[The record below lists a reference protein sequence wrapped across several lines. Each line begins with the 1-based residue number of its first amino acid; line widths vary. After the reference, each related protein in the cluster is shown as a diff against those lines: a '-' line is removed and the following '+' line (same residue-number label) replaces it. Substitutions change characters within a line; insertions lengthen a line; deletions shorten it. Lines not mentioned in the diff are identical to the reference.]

1 MRLHTVVS
9 FLIAGILCL
18 AFAGTAPAQKVIKG
32 TVTDAETGETLPSTN
47 ISIERSYRGTITNA
61 DGRYSLS
68 IADSLLPARLRVR
81 FLGYETQYRTITHAS
96 GEVQNFRLQPAVQQ
110 LGEIVV
116 TGEDPAV
123 RIMREVIRRKQIW
136 RAKLESYKA
145 EAYTRQTLSNDTSI
159 VMISETASTAFW
171 DRRMGHREVVR
182 SRRQTANIEESENF
196 AGVSYV
202 PNFYDDNID
211 VAGFELVG
219 VTHPDA
225 LSYYNFEIV
234 DRTMLDERTV
244 YEIEVTPARKLQ
256 PLFEGRIWVLDEVYA
271 MLEVRLRPN
280 DVVTFPPPI
289 RAFES
294 SYEQQFDNYGR
305 EFWLPVDMRIEGEIK
320 ISMIGLEF
328 PWIRFR
334 QVARITDYEVNR
346 ELPDSLYRRERTFT
360 VDTVSAGNDTLRL
373 RGMDPVPLSEREQRA
388 YATLDSTATLEK
400 AFQPSGFLVNLLDLN
415 MEMGDG
421 EASGEDPDG
430 EGSGGSDGFDVPGSL
445 VPDLRYNRVDELFA
459 GASWSVNPLRNLTLG
474 LEGGYSTGYRQG
486 SWGGRIAY
494 RFSWGGEVR
503 QRIGL
508 RYAAGTRTRFDSGVY
523 TPLMTLLPNLL
534 GYRNYFD
541 YYRAEGWEATA
552 RLDERDRDLSLE
564 LGYLSERHR
573 SLATSSGYDLLGSRA
588 PVRFNPAVAEGML
601 RSVRAVAGYNRN
613 EDFTYG
619 VTGIRRAVV
628 GMEYSAP
635 GLGSDFDFRR
645 MAARVEWN
653 FPTFYRR
660 RILPNSLDLAF
671 AAGTASGDLPPQRL
685 GAVDGTLGLFSP
697 FGALKAV
704 RHRPYEGNHWLM
716 LAAEHNFRTVPF
728 ELLGLDLAVRR
739 NWSLIAFGGMART
752 WMGEGRVEEI
762 ERQYGFTPRLTSP
775 LHYEAGISLNG
786 ILGIFRVDF
795 ARRLDR
801 PAFLVN
807 LGLARYF

>member
-1 MRLHTVVS
+1 MRLYTVAS
-9 FLIAGILCL
+9 LLLTGILCL
-18 AFAGTAPAQKVIKG
+18 AFAGNAPAQKVIRG
-32 TVTDAETGETLPSTN
+32 TVTDAESGETLPSTN
-47 ISIERSYRGTITNA
+47 ISIEGSYRGTIANA

-81 FLGYETQYRTITHAS
+81 FLGYETEYRTITRAS
-96 GEVQNFRLQPAVQQ
+96 EEVQNFRLRPAVRQ

-136 RAKLESYKA
+136 RAKLENYKA

-159 VMISETASTAFW
+159 VMISETASTAYW
-171 DRRMGHREVVR
+171 DRQMGHREVVR

-211 VAGFELVG
+211 IAGFEVVG

-225 LSYYNFEIV
+225 LNYYDFEIV

-256 PLFEGRIWVLDEVYA
+256 PLFKGRIWVLDEVYA
-271 MLEVRLRPN
+271 MLEVRLTPN
-280 DVVTFPPPI
+280 DVVAFPPPV
-289 RAFES
+289 RAFKS
-294 SYEQQFDNYGR
+294 FYEQQFDNYGR
-305 EFWLPVDMRIEGEIK
+305 EFWLPVDVRIEGEIK
-320 ISMIGLEF
+320 ISMIGLNF

-334 QVARITDYEVNR
+334 QVARITDYEVNTQ
-346 ELPDSLYRRERTFT
+346 LPDSLYRREKTFA
-360 VDTVSAGNDTLRL
+360 VDTVSTGNDTLRL
-373 RGMDPVPLSEREQRA
+373 RGMDPIPLSERERQA

-400 AFQPSGFLVNLLDLN
+400 AFQPSGFLVNLLDL
-415 MEMGDG
+415 ELEAGDG
-421 EASGEDPDG
+421 DGGPAG
-430 EGSGGSDGFDVPGSL
+430 EGTGGENSGGFDVPGSL
-445 VPDLRYNRVDELFA
+445 EPELRFNRVDELFT
-459 GASWSVNPLRNLTLG
+459 GARWSVNPVQNITLD

-486 SWGGRIAY
+486 SWGGGLSY
-494 RFSWGGEVR
+494 RFSWGGSYR

-508 RYAAGTRTRFDSGVY
+508 RYAAGTRSRFDSEVY
-523 TPLMTLLPNLL
+523 TPLVTLLPNLL

-552 RLDERDRDLSLE
+552 RLDDRNMDLSLE

-573 SLATSSGYDLLGSRA
+573 SLAASSGYDLLGSRA
-588 PVRFNPAVAEGML
+588 PVRFNPAVAEGIL
-601 RSVRAVAGYNRN
+601 RSLRAVAGYNRN
-613 EDFTYG
+613 EEYTYG
-619 VTGIRRAVV
+619 VTGLRRAVV
-628 GMEYSAP
+628 GMEFSSGA
-635 GLGSDFDFRR
+635 LESDFDFRR
-645 MAARVEWN
+645 MAARMEWN
-653 FPTFYRR
+653 VPTFHLR
-660 RILPNSLDLAF
+660 RILPNTLDLVF
-671 AAGTASGDLPPQRL
+671 AAGTASGSLPPQRL
-685 GAVDGTLGLFSP
+685 GAVDGALGLFSP
-697 FGALKAV
+697 FGALKTV
-704 RHRPYEGNHWLM
+704 RDRPYEGKHWLM

-752 WMGEGRVEEI
+752 WMGKGRVEEI
-762 ERQYGFTPRLTSP
+762 ERLYGFTPRLTDP

>member
-1 MRLHTVVS
+1 MRLYTIVS
-9 FLIAGILCL
+9 LLLAGILWL
-18 AFAGTAPAQKVIKG
+18 AFAVTAPAQKVVRG
-32 TVTDAETGETLPSTN
+32 TVTDAETGDTLPSAN
-47 ISIERSYRGTITNA
+47 ISIEGSYRGTIANA

-68 IADSLLPARLRVR
+68 IADSLLPARLKVR
-81 FLGYETQYRTITHAS
+81 FLGYETEYRTITRAS
-96 GEVQNFRLQPAVQQ
+96 EEVQDFRLRPAIRQ

-136 RAKLESYKA
+136 RAKLENYKA

-159 VMISETASTAFW
+159 VMISETASTAYW
-171 DRRMGHREVVR
+171 DRQKGHREMVR

-211 VAGFELVG
+211 IAGFEVVG
-219 VTHPDA
+219 VTHPEA
-225 LSYYNFEIV
+225 LSYYDFEIV

-256 PLFEGRIWVLDEVYA
+256 PLFAGRIRVLDEVYA
-271 MLEVRLRPN
+271 MLEVRLTPN
-280 DVVTFPPPI
+280 DVVTFPPPVK
-289 RAFES
+289 AFES

-305 EFWLPVDMRIEGEIK
+305 EFWLPVDVRIEGEIK
-320 ISMIGLEF
+320 ISMIGLNF

-334 QVARITDYEVNR
+334 QVARITDYEVNT
-346 ELPDSLYRRERTFT
+346 ELPDSLYRRERTFA
-360 VDTVSAGNDTLRL
+360 VDTVSPGSDTLRL
-373 RGMDPVPLSEREQRA
+373 RDMDPIPLSEREQRA
-388 YATLDSTATLEK
+388 YATVDSTATLEK
-400 AFQPSGFLVNLLDLN
+400 AFQPSGFLVNLLDL
-415 MEMGDG
+415 ELEAGDG
-421 EASGEDPDG
+421 NGGEAGES
-430 EGSGGSDGFDVPGSL
+430 SGGSGGFDVPGSL
-445 VPDLRYNRVDELFA
+445 EPDLRFNRVDELFA
-459 GASWSVNPLRNLTLG
+459 GGRWSVNPLRNVTLD

-486 SWGGRIAY
+486 SWGGRVGY
-494 RFSWGGEVR
+494 RFSWGGGFR
-503 QRIGL
+503 QRVGL
-508 RYAAGTRTRFDSGVY
+508 RYAAGTRTRFNSGVY

-541 YYRAEGWEATA
+541 YFRAEGWEATV
-552 RLDERDRDLSLE
+552 RLNDRDRDLSLE

-573 SLATSSGYDLLGSRA
+573 SLAASSGYDLLGSRA
-588 PVRFNPAVAEGML
+588 PLRINPEVAEGML
-601 RSVRAVAGYNRN
+601 RSMRAVAGYNRN
-613 EDFTYG
+613 EEYSYG

-628 GMEYSAP
+628 ELELSAP

-645 MAARVEWN
+645 LRAGLEWN
-653 FPTFYRR
+653 FPTFHRR
-660 RILPNSLDLAF
+660 RILPNTLDLAF
-671 AAGTASGDLPPQRL
+671 AAGTSSGELPPQRL
-685 GAVDGTLGLFSP
+685 GAVDGALGLFSP
-697 FGALKAV
+697 FGALKTV
-704 RHRPYEGNHWLM
+704 RHRPYEGKHWMM

-739 NWSLIAFGGMART
+739 NWSLIAFGGVART

-786 ILGIFRVDF
+786 ILGLFRVDF